1 MTTIARQ
8 AITIDPD
15 LHSIWGDLDGEAF
28 EGLKAEIHADGI
40 RDSLILWKQ
49 GTENILID
57 GHNRLRIAELLH
69 LNEIPVC
76 WKEFSDKAEAA
87 GWIVSHQSARRN
99 LEEWQRYKAAEVFQR
114 IVREQAEKNLHK
126 ASGGDRRSE
135 SFKSNQGLEKS
146 PKVEKTFDTRKETAA
161 ASGLS
166 EWKIRQGDFVRK
178 NATPDQIADLDS
190 GKKELRDVYK
200 EVLKANAPTKADRI
214 AEAEKMVEATR
225 QDGQTIDIQTA
236 KKHKE
241 AEQRLLE
248 QRARGVSEIISNI
261 VRECRKLTDENI
273 KLFCT
278 VYGMKEDKE
287 LLPQARSIWDAGQKL
302 IKIGEWIQEV
312 TK

>member
-1 MTTIARQ
+1 MATIARQ

-15 LHSIWGDLDGEAF
+15 LHGIWGDLDTEAF
-28 EGLKAEIHADGI
+28 GGLKAEIHTDGI

-76 WKEFSDKAEAA
+76 WKEFKDKTEAA
-87 GWIVSHQSARRN
+87 TWILEHQSSRRN
-99 LEEWQRYKAAEVFQR
+99 ITDGQKYVAAESVQR
-114 IVREQAEKNLHK
+114 ILREQARERQAEYHGNQY
-126 ASGGDRRSE
+126 E
-135 SFKSNQGLEKS
+135 SAVLENS
-146 PKVEKTFDTRKETAA
+146 PKVQKSIDTRKEVAKAA
-161 ASGLS
+161 GIS
-166 EWKIRQGDFVRK
+166 EWKVRQGDFIREHG
-178 NATPDQIADLDS
+178 TQEQIEDLRT
-190 GKKELRDVYK
+190 GKKSLNEAYK
-200 EVLKANAPTKADRI
+200 ETLKAVAPKKADRI

-248 QRARGVSEIISNI
+248 QRARGVCENISNI

-273 KLFCT
+273 ELFCT
-278 VYGMKEDKE
+278 VYGTKEDKE

>member
-15 LHSIWGDLDGEAF
+15 LHGIWGDLDGEVF
-28 EGLKAEIHADGI
+28 EGLKSEIHADGI
-40 RDSLILWKQ
+40 RDSLVLWKQ

-99 LEEWQRYKAAEVFQR
+99 MTDWQKYKAVEVYQR
-114 IVREQAEKNLHK
+114 ILREK
-126 ASGGDRRSE
+126 AKSHLGGDHG
-135 SFKSNQGLEKS
+135 NQYSPSLEKS
-146 PKVEKTFDTRKETAA
+146 PKLAKEEQINVRKQIADAA
-161 ASGLS
+161 NLS
-166 EWKIRQGDFVRK
+166 EWKVRQGDYIQK
-178 NATPDQIADLDS
+178 NATEEQKAALDS
-190 GKKELRDVYK
+190 GKKSLPEVYK

-287 LLPQARSIWDAGQKL
+287 LLPQARSVWDAGQKL
-302 IKIGEWIQEV
+302 IKLGEWIQEASR
-312 TK
+312 

>member
-8 AITIDPD
+8 AITIDSD

-76 WKEFSDKAEAA
+76 WKEFADKAGAA
-87 GWIVSHQSARRN
+87 KWILEHQSSRRN
-99 LEEWQRYKAAEVFQR
+99 ITDGQKYVAAESVQK
-114 IVREQAEKNLHK
+114 ILREQAKEQQIRKPQ
-126 ASGGDRRSE
+126 SV
-135 SFKSNQGLEKS
+135 LENS
-146 PKVEKTFDTRKETAA
+146 PKQKPIDTRKEVAKAA
-161 ASGLS
+161 GIS
-166 EWKIRQGDFVRK
+166 EWKVRQGDFVREHG
-178 NATPDQIADLDS
+178 TPDQIEDLRT
-190 GKKELRDVYK
+190 GKKSLNEAYK
-200 EVLKANAPTKADRI
+200 ETLKAVAPKKADRI

-225 QDGQTIDIQTA
+225 QEGQTIDIQTA

-273 KLFCT
+273 ELFCT

>member
-1 MTTIARQ
+1 MATIARQ

-15 LHSIWGDLDGEAF
+15 LHGIWGDLDGESF
-28 EGLKAEIHADGI
+28 EGLKIEIHADGI
-40 RDSLILWKQ
+40 RDSLVLWKR

-76 WKEFSDKAEAA
+76 WKEFSNKAEAA
-87 GWIVSHQSARRN
+87 KWILEHQSSRRN
-99 LEEWQRYKAAEVFQR
+99 ITDGQKYVAAESVQK
-114 IVREQAEKNLHK
+114 IVREQAK
-126 ASGGDRRSE
+126 A
-135 SFKSNQGLEKS
+135 KQGTRTDILEDS
-146 PKVEKTFDTRKETAA
+146 PKSKPIDTRKEVAKAA
-161 ASGLS
+161 GIS
-166 EWKIRQGDFVRK
+166 EWKVRQGDFVREHG
-178 NATPDQIADLDS
+178 TPEQIEDLRT
-190 GKKELRDVYK
+190 GKKTLNEAYK
-200 EVLKANAPTKADRI
+200 ETLKSVAPKKADRI

-248 QRARGVSEIISNI
+248 QRARGVCENISNI

-273 KLFCT
+273 ELFCT